1 MYLCSVQKNK
11 SINRSMWN
19 IKNKIIMKKITFIV
33 EFRDEINNKKDWSIV
48 RETTIS
54 KALKEAEK
62 ICKVNN
68 VKLIGIKEA

>member
-1 MYLCSVQKNK
+1 
-11 SINRSMWN
+11 
-19 IKNKIIMKKITFIV
+19 MKKITFIV